1 MINRDLEKKI
11 AHLESINDQLTTEL
25 TYIDKLM
32 RQVGFTHGLA
42 TVKATAREIYEK
54 GGPDNFDQ

>member
-1 MINRDLEKKI
+1 MSTKKDLEKKV

-25 TYIDKLM
+25 SYVDRLM
-32 RQVGFTHGLA
+32 RKVGFSHGLA

-54 GGPDNFDQ
+54 GPEVFD